1 MVVFLILAL
10 IAGIIL
16 FAFVSAPRTKRRY
29 TRSGGRSQP
38 LTRLSKDD
46 IHARW
51 AIIEGMSAQ
60 GGNGLRQAL
69 NEADKLFD
77 HVMRQ
82 QGLSGDNMGSRLKS
96 ARTRFANYDHYD
108 AVWKAHKLR
117 NALAHDVGFD
127 LVPSQA
133 REAIAD
139 FHRGLRDMGAL

>member
-1 MVVFLILAL
+1 MVEFLVLAL
-10 IAGIIL
+10 VAGILL

-29 TRSGGRSQP
+29 SRSSGGGRSQP

-46 IHARW
+46 VATRW
-51 AIIEGMSAQ
+51 ATIEGMSAQ

-82 QGLSGDNMGSRLKS
+82 NGLSGDNMGARLKS

-117 NALAHDVGFD
+117 NALAHDV
-127 LVPSQA
+127 
-133 REAIAD
+133 
-139 FHRGLRDMGAL
+139 